1 MIHTNMCI
9 HTNYNNGIKTMPV
22 LTISAEKGGCG
33 KTLLAVTIASAAQK
47 AGLKRI
53 LIIDGDSR
61 EESFEWATAR
71 KETGLGN
78 GIDVLKFSHE
88 QSASAQGLDIEAVT
102 KDYDLTII
110 DTAATHSTFSN
121 DAMIASDLVL
131 TPFIVNEKD
140 ARTKSVERAL
150 NIHKVLNE
158 HFPHVKTKILMTR
171 VSTLNQYNQIER
183 VRNMVSDAEG
193 EYISSFLTDLNPF
206 WKDWDKGLSCFESKL
221 KSANRAQ
228 NEANNLVVEIL
239 KTCV

>member
-1 MIHTNMCI
+1 
-9 HTNYNNGIKTMPV
+9 MPV

-206 WKDWDKGLSCFESKL
+206 WKDWDQGLSCFESKL